1 MKYTN
6 AYDVLPQEVI
16 DQVRRYTFGL
26 VYFPNKKPETENR
39 DQTIQAKR
47 ADGASI
53 GSLSKTYGLS
63 ERRVYQ
69 ILARKEVQ

>member
-26 VYFPNKKPETENR
+26 VYFPNKKPETDNR
-39 DQTIQAKR
+39 DQTIKTLR
-47 ADGASI
+47 AEGKSI
-53 GSLSKTYGLS
+53 RSLSKSYGLS